1 MSELGFGPYS
11 NILIGV
17 MEYLG
22 ADGPVVNSPNV
33 NKGINTLAI
42 NINLNSYVESIKN
55 RTL

>member
-22 ADGPVVNSPNV
+22 VDGPVVNSPNV
-33 NKGINTLAI
+33 DKGINTLAI